1 MTTDTL
7 LDRLGEA
14 RRRCNEAREQM
25 GKAITKK
32 AQREAEEELN
42 FWQGKTSW
50 YEEAIKTEATK

>member
-7 LDRLGEA
+7 LDCLGEA
-14 RRRCNEAREQM
+14 RGHCNEAREQM
-25 GKAITKK
+25 EKATTEE

-50 YEEAIKTEATK
+50 YEEALNSPH